1 MTEQRFPFPH
11 EVETPK
17 GAEGWQSMYPYYLTS
32 SEATEQRDRDHF
44 WFADTMQYA
53 KVQFP
58 FDSIVVEAAWLGLS
72 QYASRIFSFPFGL
85 GMDVRIVN
93 GYAYTTSI
101 PVTDPEEIER
111 RAALFQE
118 RTQHYYQNWDELYE
132 NWKKK
137 IQVVIDEMKALE
149 FPLLDEFD
157 VEEVITEA
165 RGRSSGYDLVTNYRR
180 LVDLFMLVHQYH
192 FEMLNIGYAAYG
204 VFFQFCKEAFP
215 EVNEQDVARMVAGFE
230 VIAFRP
236 DDELRNLARLAVEL
250 DIDHL
255 FNSDK
260 PGEEILKDIVDAPGG
275 DRWIKDFEKAK
286 DPWFN
291 YSMGSGFYH
300 DDKIWIN
307 DITVPIQNIARY
319 AATLRK
325 GGSIDRS
332 LEKLHKERDEIAAA
346 YRALL
351 DDEQAKGFDDLLNL
365 SRLVFPYL
373 EEHTF
378 FIEHWSQT
386 LLWNQ
391 MRKVGQA
398 CVHLDLIDDAEDIF
412 YLNRFEIDQALF
424 DAVHAWAIGIPAR
437 AGRKHRDLIENRKTI
452 VDALSNE
459 PPVPALGVPPEEV
472 TDPIM
477 TMLWGI
483 TSRQVELWL
492 KASGSESD
500 GTINGFAGSPGVI
513 EGKAR
518 LVRSVEDLAR
528 VEQGDIIVCS
538 ITSPSWVSAFQ
549 VAGGVVSDSGG
560 MMSHAAIVCREYGIP
575 AVVGTGIATQQIKDG
590 QPLRLD
596 GSGGVV
602 TFLPST

>member
-11 EVETPK
+11 EVATPE

-32 SEATEQRDRDHF
+32 SDTTEQRDRDHF
-44 WFADTMQYA
+44 WFADTMHYA

-72 QYASRIFSFPFGL
+72 QYASRIFSFPFSL

-93 GYAYTTSI
+93 GYTYTTSI

-118 RTQHYYQNWDELYE
+118 RTQHYYQNWDDLYD
-132 NWKKK
+132 NWKTK
-137 IQVVIDEMKALE
+137 IQAVIDEMKSLE
-149 FPLLDEFD
+149 FPLLGQFD
-157 VEEVITEA
+157 VEEVVTEA

-204 VFFQFCKEAFP
+204 IFFQFCKEAFP
-215 EVNEQDVARMVAGFE
+215 ELDEQDVSRMVAGFE

-236 DDELRNLARLAVEL
+236 DDELRKLARLAVEL
-250 DIDHL
+250 DIDQL
-255 FNSDK
+255 LISDS
-260 PGEEILKDIVDAPGG
+260 PGEEILEQVAKAPGG
-275 DRWIKDFEKAK
+275 DRWVKAFEDAK

-307 DITVPIQNIARY
+307 DITVPIQNIVRY
-319 AATLRK
+319 AGTLRK

-332 LEKLHKERDEIAAA
+332 LEQLHKDRDEIASA

-351 DDEQAKGFDDLLNL
+351 DDEQAKEFDDLLNL
-365 SRLVFPYL
+365 SRLVFQYL

-391 MRKVGQA
+391 MRNVGQA

-412 YLNRFEIDQALF
+412 YLNRFEVDQALF

-437 AGRKHRDLIENRKTI
+437 AGSKHRDVIKNRKTI
-452 VDALSNE
+452 VDALSKE
-459 PPVPALGVPPEEV
+459 SPIPALGVPPEEV

-483 TSRQVELWL
+483 TSQQVELWL
-492 KASGSESD
+492 RASDGDAD
-500 GTINGFAGSPGVI
+500 GTINGFAGSPGVV
-513 EGKAR
+513 EGNAR
-518 LVRSVEDLAR
+518 LVRDVEDLAR
-528 VEQGDIIVCS
+528 VEQGDIIVCA

-549 VAGGVVSDSGG
+549 IAGGVVSDSGG

-575 AVVGTGIATQQIKDG
+575 AVVGTGIATQQIEDG
-590 QPLRLD
+590 QRLRLD

-602 TFLPST
+602 TFLPAS

>member
-1 MTEQRFPFPH
+1 
-11 EVETPK
+11 
-17 GAEGWQSMYPYYLTS
+17 MYPYYLTS

-44 WFADTMQYA
+44 WFADTMHYA

-93 GYAYTTSI
+93 GYTYTTSI
-101 PVTDPEEIER
+101 PVTDPDEIER

-118 RTQHYYQNWDELYE
+118 RTQHYYQNWDERYD

-137 IQVVIDEMKALE
+137 IQAVIDEMAALE

-157 VEEVITEA
+157 VEEVVTEA

-180 LVDLFMLVHQYH
+180 LVDLFILVHQYH

-204 VFFQFCKEAFP
+204 SFFQFCKEAFP
-215 EVNEQDVARMVAGFE
+215 ELDEQDVTRMVAGFE

-250 DIDHL
+250 DIDQL
-255 FNSDK
+255 LSSGK
-260 PGEEILKDIVDAPGG
+260 PGDEILGEIAKAPEG
-275 DRWIKDFEKAK
+275 DRWIKAFEEAK

-319 AATLRK
+319 TVTLRK
-325 GGSIDRS
+325 GGSIDRP
-332 LEKLHKERDEIAAA
+332 LEQLHKDRDEIAAA

-378 FIEHWSQT
+378 YIEHWSQT

-437 AGRKHRDLIENRKTI
+437 AGGSHRKLIEKRKTI
-452 VDALSNE
+452 VDALSKE
-459 PPVPALGVPPEEV
+459 APVPALGVPPEEV

-483 TSRQVELWL
+483 TSQQVELWL
-492 KASGSESD
+492 KASGSDSD
-500 GTINGFAGSPGVI
+500 GTISGFAGSPGVV

-518 LVRSVEDLAR
+518 LVRTVEDLAN
-528 VEQGDIIVCS
+528 VEQGEIIVCS
-538 ITSPSWVSAFQ
+538 ITSPSWISVFQ
-549 VAGGVVSDSGG
+549 IAGGVVSDSGG
-560 MMSHAAIVCREYGIP
+560 LMSHAAIVCREYGIP
-575 AVVGTGIATQQIKDG
+575 AVVGTGIATQQIEDG

-596 GSGGVV
+596 GSSGVV
-602 TFLPST
+602 TFLPETESIRLSD